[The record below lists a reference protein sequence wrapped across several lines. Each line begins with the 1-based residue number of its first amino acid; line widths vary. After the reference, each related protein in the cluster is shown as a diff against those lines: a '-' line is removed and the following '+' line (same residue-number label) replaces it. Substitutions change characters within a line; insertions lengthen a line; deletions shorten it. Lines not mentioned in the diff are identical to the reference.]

1 MRVLSQKDR
10 WVGEAITRVRVTYE
24 NWAGLTS
31 GEIRIE
37 PEYCRGPIRSRHV
50 QLFANYAKEAFL
62 TAVAVLHRGFFIRR
76 PLFYFSRTGSVA
88 FLSSRNPMKTGWRK
102 RSSRVHSV
110 NFTSQIIKGLT
121 QTHRFISAAVNFVL
135 LGNCRLIQTI
145 QKAKAAFDQAQS
157 VEERLLC
164 DFTGVDFTN
173 W

>member
-88 FLSSRNPMKTGWRK
+88 FLSSRNPHENRMA
-102 RSSRVHSV
+102 
-110 NFTSQIIKGLT
+110 QAIIPGPFCEFHLT
-121 QTHRFISAAVNFVL
+121 NHQRFNPNASLHF
-135 LGNCRLIQTI
+135 GGR
-145 QKAKAAFDQAQS
+145 
-157 VEERLLC
+157 
-164 DFTGVDFTN
+164 
-173 W
+173 